1 MKAII
6 EGLATLLCLVLG
18 KHRLPRAY
26 RLPLNRRLM
35 AAMLK
40 DGKV

>member
-6 EGLATLLCLVLG
+6 DRIGDLLCLVLG